1 MCFINGWILI
11 YSGII
16 NVLKASWSLV
26 FSFIDTLL
34 CLRPFLIVI
43 DGPAISCRVW
53 PGTKS
58 VGSYSCITGA
68 QTTITAAL
76 RTREIDRGVHW
87 SLQDILPVVKGVR
100 VYLGLK
106 EDYEWL
112 SKPSSQVYKV
122 PASLYDP
129 DMAETP
135 ETQRDIPD
143 IGDADSVI
151 FRLPHSSSSFLSIMD
166 REWVHDFRRC
176 WPLNILMSTKS
187 TAKINY
193 SWF

>member
-76 RTREIDRGVHW
+76 RTREIDRGEVFRTFYRW
-87 SLQDILPVVKGVR
+87 SKGSEYILD
-100 VYLGLK
+100 LK
-106 EDYEWL
+106 RIMSGSVSL
-112 SKPSSQVYKV
+112 PLRLTKSPPPSMTRTWRR
-122 PASLYDP
+122 LRR
-129 DMAETP
+129 
-135 ETQRDIPD
+135 QRDIPD
-143 IGDADSVI
+143 TGDADSVI

-176 WPLNILMSTKS
+176 WPLTILMSTKS

-193 SWF
+193 SWFE

>member
-1 MCFINGWILI
+1 MAPPLAAECGLGQKVSDPILVLQGPKPQSQQH
-11 YSGII
+11 SGPE
-16 NVLKASWSLV
+16 K
-26 FSFIDTLL
+26 
-34 CLRPFLIVI
+34 
-43 DGPAISCRVW
+43 
-53 PGTKS
+53 
-58 VGSYSCITGA
+58 
-68 QTTITAAL
+68 
-76 RTREIDRGVHW
+76 IDRGLHW

-106 EDYEWL
+106 EDYKWL

-166 REWVHDFRRC
+166 REGVHDFRRC

-193 SWF
+193 SWFE